1 MLKTIIKM
9 FKDFKPRQFFWI
21 ISLIFVVIG
30 LLVGVPVI
38 AEFFRTGFITKVPS
52 AILATG
58 IMTFALIIAQCGV
71 ILDTV
76 VKQNREKY
84 ELELLRYT
92 QIENIKNKEN

>member
-1 MLKTIIKM
+1 M
-9 FKDFKPRQFFWI
+9 FKDFKPRQFFWL

-30 LLVGVPVI
+30 LLVGIPVI
-38 AEFFRTGFITKVPS
+38 TEFFRTGFITKVPS

-58 IMTFALIIAQCGV
+58 IMIFALIIAQCGV

-92 QIENIKNKEN
+92 QIENFKNKEN